1 MTDTLR
7 LRATPHVGGK
17 TAIEDCYRNL
27 VAAVILQA
35 ARDLREP
42 GYRTKAARWLRTD
55 TARHY
60 AELVDIPPDA
70 VQALARRAR

>member
-35 ARDLREP
+35 AR
-42 GYRTKAARWLRTD
+42 WLRTD